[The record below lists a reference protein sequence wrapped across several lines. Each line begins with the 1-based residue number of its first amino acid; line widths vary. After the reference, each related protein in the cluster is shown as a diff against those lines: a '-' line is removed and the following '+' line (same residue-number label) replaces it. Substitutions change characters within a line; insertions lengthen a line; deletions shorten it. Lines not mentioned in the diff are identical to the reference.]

1 MLLNKA
7 HRYHSEFVE
16 KLPMFVIVLMV
27 SGLYLP
33 AAAMTVGVCLATV
46 RLLSAIAVMQ
56 WGSECKGLKVMKD
69 IAGMGPL
76 IALGAATFI
85 Y

>member
-1 MLLNKA
+1 MILNKM

-16 KLPMFVIVLMV
+16 KLPIFVIVLLV

-33 AAAMTVGVCLATV
+33 AAAMTVGISLATI
-46 RLLSAIAVMQ
+46 RLFSFLALFNL
-56 WGSECKGLKVMKD
+56 GSECKGLKVMKD
-69 IAGMGPL
+69 IAGNGPIL
-76 IALGAATFI
+76 VLGAATFI